1 MTWYECSHTQV
12 VHIYY
17 RRTYNIV
24 VVKPFIV
31 GFPDFPTEYLIWQIK
46 CFIFVLNH
54 CITSSSHRTGGC
66 VNGRE
71 GGGRQLEI
79 FHICVNWALS
89 VWWLCRCAL
98 PGACKMLLSHNNI
111 IWRMGPDGRYKVRN
125 PLLSNLHLL
134 VWFAILVADSLLT
147 FNIHFIYSLLIIAPF
162 VFVIN
167 ISS

>member
-1 MTWYECSHTQV
+1 MWKNNVSTKNPLLLSSLTFRIWHDTNVLTPKLCTS
-12 VHIYY
+12 IYLA
-17 RRTYNIV
+17 RMKWTYNIV

-71 GGGRQLEI
+71 GGEGRQLEI

-98 PGACKMLLSHNNI
+98 PAACKMLLSHNNI
-111 IWRMGPDGRYKVRN
+111 IWRMGPDTRRPVQSPK
-125 PLLSNLHLL
+125 
-134 VWFAILVADSLLT
+134 
-147 FNIHFIYSLLIIAPF
+147 
-162 VFVIN
+162 
-167 ISS
+167 SSP